1 MKTKKQ
7 LSPIME
13 AFIVLLVLFSG
24 LLLWFANEFGLDSGS
39 LYSEPLPE
47 EIDRLEIYTY
57 SDDTRESEWIGT
69 VSEPKRIERYRK
81 AYRWTN
87 DSAICCMEDT
97 RYIIYE
103 YAGDERIGASCYSYF
118 LSRYNN
124 IAFKVQ
130 QLLLILFH

>member
-24 LLLWFANEFGLDSGS
+24 LLLWFANEFGLDSGP

-57 SDDTRESEWIGT
+57 SDDTRESGIRVT
-69 VSEPKRIERYRK
+69 F
-81 AYRWTN
+81 
-87 DSAICCMEDT
+87 DSF
-97 RYIIYE
+97 YNFIYKE
-103 YAGDERIGASCYSYF
+103 
-118 LSRYNN
+118 NN
-124 IAFKVQ
+124 TCFY
-130 QLLLILFH
+130 LL